1 MKKLYK
7 GCAQPDIMD
16 CKQKVKK
23 DYDGSAFCYEKRYKA
38 IQWEKYRKMIDTP
51 LKGRILDL
59 GCGTGL
65 LAEFLQDRIFGIDI
79 SFSMLYKAQ
88 TKEIVVQ
95 GDMDFLP
102 FRDSAFDAV
111 LSFTALQNLPSLE
124 NVFEEVRRVLK
135 KDHPFVFTFLKKKF
149 SPSLIE
155 IVQLHFDIGQKRDSG
170 EDIGFIC
177 W

>member
-1 MKKLYK
+1 
-7 GCAQPDIMD
+7 MD

-23 DYDGSAFCYEKRYKA
+23 DYDGSAFCYEKRYKV
-38 IQWEKYRKMIDTP
+38 IQWEKYRKMIDNS
-51 LKGRILDL
+51 LEGKILDL
-59 GCGTGL
+59 GCGTGSL
-65 LAEFLQDRIFGIDI
+65 SEFLQERIFGIDI
-79 SFSMLYKAQ
+79 SFCMLCKAQ

-102 FRDSAFDAV
+102 FKDSVFDAV

-124 NVFEEVRRVLK
+124 YVFREVRRVLK
-135 KDHPFVFTFLKKKF
+135 KDHPFIFTLLKKEF
-149 SPSLIE
+149 SPSVIE
-155 IVQLHFDIGQKRDSG
+155 IAQFYFDIGQKRESG